1 MAPDPLLI
9 DRVLS
14 IPIVAAGMPD
24 GRRLAKMWEYTHLP
38 LDQQLDMGGWHCLL
52 GACLGRT
59 MAPALAMAAQQTMRI
74 RCHSWKHIRHV
85 WAAVRLHPANLNT
98 STISRRD
105 RLASSSNRPSYRCTA
120 GVRGVEIDVHADPE
134 GGLYSAAAGLRL
146 AGVNGYR
153 NDSELF
159 EPGFKVGPLRFGL
172 QYGWN
177 TVPSG
182 ENVDVECWHGTYQ
195 RGHFCKPEHNVAAC
209 KFGADTPRCLRVLQA
224 GGWEGR
230 RPIQPARCQ
239 LLRLLP
245 RCCLGA
251 LNAAMPCPQ
260 LRYHPS
266 PSHANCRSFMCRT
279 LTLAPPVSPSAAA
292 SAPSRAGQVGG
303 GQGVAGQR
311 LEKGCIRRDGER
323 VKRQEMRGKHQES
336 GEPSLCEDQPQPAYS
351 PAKLPF
357 NGHSDHLSGSPPPP

>member
-1 MAPDPLLI
+1 MAAGGSGAAAESAGGATCFNQLRRLGESSPPAPAAAPPPWLPAAGRGPARLLRAWKCKPKAFLPVFLTPRRPCCHRPATHNSYHVAPDPLLI

-14 IPIVAAGMPD
+14 IPIVAAGLPD

-59 MAPALAMAAQQTMRI
+59 MPPALAMAAQQTMRI

-120 GVRGVEIDVHADPE
+120 GVRGFEIDVHADPE

-182 ENVDVECWHGTYQ
+182 ANVDGECWHGTYQ

-224 GGWEGR
+224 GGW
-230 RPIQPARCQ
+230 
-239 LLRLLP
+239 
-245 RCCLGA
+245 
-251 LNAAMPCPQ
+251 
-260 LRYHPS
+260 
-266 PSHANCRSFMCRT
+266 
-279 LTLAPPVSPSAAA
+279 
-292 SAPSRAGQVGG
+292 
-303 GQGVAGQR
+303 
-311 LEKGCIRRDGER
+311 
-323 VKRQEMRGKHQES
+323 
-336 GEPSLCEDQPQPAYS
+336 
-351 PAKLPF
+351 
-357 NGHSDHLSGSPPPP
+357 